1 MEIKILIST
10 LEEELR
16 YVAEVDPLKWTAY
29 VTEAKSFKYEEDSEL
44 LEADAIEAI
53 TEIAKDLG
61 ALRFKVH
68 IFDETDFNVANLLVS
83 YPTVHV
89 EISKK
94 APSGTSA
101 IVHNIVEHL
110 HGTLIDLSLEL
121 DMFKLLKDTESKK
134 EAGPAM
140 SKTDP
145 TKTAPDKD
153 IEGLIEYISNK
164 TKATVVKPK
173 ETLANYVCNDLLK
186 EELTEIVDFFKNAET
201 YRNANIEIPKGILFK
216 GLPGTGK
223 TYAAKCIAGTTDA
236 YFLTCTASA
245 LQGMYI
251 GSGAENIRNLFK
263 AAKELQ
269 ERSKKGVIIFIDEL
283 DSLGSRESHSH
294 SSSGEED
301 RTLNQLLAEMS
312 GFEDVEGIMLLA
324 ATNYPERIDDA
335 LMRSGRF
342 SRQIN
347 IEYPEYEER
356 KHLVD
361 YYFGQLNIPLEE
373 DATIPNIT
381 NLTDG
386 LSPADIKEI
395 SNEAAIM
402 AIRYKQV
409 EIKIDYI
416 NEAINKVITKNIR
429 KPDSPDVD
437 YKLIAAHECGHV
449 LAEYLYDKS
458 IPIKVTNY
466 SYGNAGGF
474 TQSASRLEGI
484 LPKEQFLNRVKTLLA
499 GRAAEY
505 VICHTI
511 TNGASNDLYKAKN
524 IMRAYYEDYQFE
536 SYESEK
542 LNQLIIDKIQELYN
556 DVVETFRKTDNCEML
571 NDLTN
576 ELIAKRVLYEQDI
589 KIILTKEEDIL

>member
-1 MEIKILIST
+1 
-10 LEEELR
+10 
-16 YVAEVDPLKWTAY
+16 
-29 VTEAKSFKYEEDSEL
+29 
-44 LEADAIEAI
+44 
-53 TEIAKDLG
+53 
-61 ALRFKVH
+61 
-68 IFDETDFNVANLLVS
+68 
-83 YPTVHV
+83 
-89 EISKK
+89 
-94 APSGTSA
+94 
-101 IVHNIVEHL
+101 
-110 HGTLIDLSLEL
+110 
-121 DMFKLLKDTESKK
+121 
-134 EAGPAM
+134 
-140 SKTDP
+140 
-145 TKTAPDKD
+145 
-153 IEGLIEYISNK
+153 
-164 TKATVVKPK
+164 
-173 ETLANYVCNDLLK
+173 
-186 EELTEIVDFFKNAET
+186 
-201 YRNANIEIPKGILFK
+201 
-216 GLPGTGK
+216 
-223 TYAAKCIAGTTDA
+223 
-236 YFLTCTASA
+236 
-245 LQGMYI
+245 
-251 GSGAENIRNLFK
+251 
-263 AAKELQ
+263 
-269 ERSKKGVIIFIDEL
+269 
-283 DSLGSRESHSH
+283 
-294 SSSGEED
+294 
-301 RTLNQLLAEMS
+301 
-312 GFEDVEGIMLLA
+312 MLLA

-361 YYFGQLNIPLEE
+361 YYLGQLNIPLEE

-499 GRAAEY
+499 GRAAEE
-505 VICHTI
+505 VICGYI
-511 TNGASNDLYKAKN
+511 TNGASNDLEKAKK
-524 IMRAYYEDYQFE
+524 ILKAYYKYYNFE
-536 SYESEK
+536 YYEAK
-542 LNQLIIDKIQELYN
+542 DLDQLILKDLHKYYDEVKTLFETECK
-556 DVVETFRKTDNCEML
+556 DVLEH
-571 NDLTN
+571 LTN
-576 ELIAKRVLYEQDI
+576 ELTSKRIMY
-589 KIILTKEEDIL
+589 KKDILGLYLKFKSTGGMIL